1 MSGIRAGL
9 VRRLSL
15 DEVTITAFGDHSS
28 LIAPTLLLSPSKS
41 RKLLVWR
48 DFWLESETLGFAKRK
63 APRNSLLSSW
73 IKSDRM
79 YRLYFA
85 KNLHTESDFC

>member
-28 LIAPTLLLSPSKS
+28 LIAPTLLLLSPSKS
-41 RKLLVWR
+41 RKLRVWR
-48 DFWLESETLGFAKRK
+48 DFWLESETLGFTKRK
-63 APRNSLLSSW
+63 ALDIR
-73 IKSDRM
+73 
-79 YRLYFA
+79 
-85 KNLHTESDFC
+85 C